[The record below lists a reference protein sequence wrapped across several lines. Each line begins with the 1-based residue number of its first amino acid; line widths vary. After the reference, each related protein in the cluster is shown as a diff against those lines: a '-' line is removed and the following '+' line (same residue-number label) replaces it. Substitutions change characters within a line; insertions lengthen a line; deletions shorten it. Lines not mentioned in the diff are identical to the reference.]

1 MTAKQLYD
9 HITKQMPAEQAL
21 LKLLESALLT
31 YEKLKF
37 PEGSEPVH
45 PLVIIANATMDLGW
59 EFLVEKNTENVEG
72 LIIGTQQY
80 IERTIKA
87 K

>member
-21 LKLLESALLT
+21 LKLLENTFLT

-59 EFLVEKNTENVEG
+59 AFLVEKNTENVEG
-72 LIIGTQQY
+72 LVIGTQQY

>member
-21 LKLLESALLT
+21 LKLLESSLLT

-37 PEGSEPVH
+37 PEGCEPVH
-45 PLVIIANATMDLGW
+45 PLIIIANASMDMGW

-72 LIIGTQQY
+72 LVIGTAEY
-80 IERTIKA
+80 MERK
-87 K
+87 KKLL